1 MPSLLKQL
9 LAKNL
14 MIDQI
19 LYILN
24 NLKLFLISTGGTS
37 TVLTLKWLGGV
48 LSLIFGGFIIMLIIK
63 LNIIDGLFKTAGNF
77 LLTQVFPKRHL
88 NKSWQ
93 KIMAR
98 LSKNDEANLRL
109 ALIEA
114 DNLFDDL
121 LKQIRLPGES
131 MADRLKY
138 IDSSQV
144 SNIDEIWRAHK
155 LRNVLVHNHEYQIT
169 RNEMEFGVKAYEK
182 ALKELE
188 FID

>member
-1 MPSLLKQL
+1 MS
-9 LAKNL
+9 
-14 MIDQI
+14 DQV
-19 LYILN
+19 LYIINYLSSYIVW
-24 NLKLFLISTGGTS
+24 ISGTS
-37 TVLTLKWLGGV
+37 AVSNLKWLGGA
-48 LSLIFGGFIIMLIIK
+48 LSLIFIGLIALLIMK
-63 LNIIDGLFKTAGNF
+63 LQIIDGLFKTAGNF
-77 LLTQVFPKRHL
+77 LLTNAFPKRHL

-93 KIMAR
+93 KILAR
-98 LSKNDEANLRL
+98 LNKNDEANLRL

-114 DNLFDDL
+114 DNIFDDL
-121 LKQIRLPGES
+121 LKQMRLPGES

-155 LRNVLVHNHEYQIT
+155 LRNVIVHNAEYPVT
-169 RNEMEFGVKAYEK
+169 RNEMEFGVGAYQR

>member
-1 MPSLLKQL
+1 MS
-9 LAKNL
+9 
-14 MIDQI
+14 DQV
-19 LYILN
+19 LYIINYLTSY
-24 NLKLFLISTGGTS
+24 IVWIDGTS
-37 TVLTLKWLGGV
+37 TISNLKWLGGA
-48 LSLIFGGFIIMLIIK
+48 LSLIFIGLIVLLVIK
-63 LNIIDGLFKTAGNF
+63 LQIIDEWFKTTGNF
-77 LLTQVFPKRHL
+77 LLTHAFPKRHL

-93 KIMAR
+93 KILIR
-98 LSKNDEANLRL
+98 LKKNDEANLRL

-114 DNLFDDL
+114 DNIFDDL
-121 LKQIRLPGES
+121 LKQMRLPGES

-155 LRNVLVHNHEYQIT
+155 LRNVIVHNSDYPIT
-169 RNEMEFGVKAYEK
+169 RNEMEFGVGAYEK

>member
-1 MPSLLKQL
+1 MLDL
-9 LAKNL
+9 
-14 MIDQI
+14 
-19 LYILN
+19 ILN
-24 NLKLFLISTGGTS
+24 ILSAVREFILFLSGTR
-37 TVLTLKWLGGV
+37 LFFNLKWLGTI
-48 LSLIFGGFIIMLIIK
+48 LSLIFGAFIIILIVK
-63 LNIIDGLFKTAGNF
+63 LKVIDSWFKTAGNF
-77 LLTQVFPKRHL
+77 LLTQAFPKRHL

-93 KIMAR
+93 KILIR
-98 LSKNDEANLRL
+98 LEKSDEANLRL

-121 LKQIRLPGES
+121 LKQMRLPGES
-131 MADRLKY
+131 MADRLRY
-138 IDSSQV
+138 IDSSQI

>member
-1 MPSLLKQL
+1 MKFNMLGAIINALDSI
-9 LAKNL
+9 KNFV
-14 MIDQI
+14 
-19 LYILN
+19 Y
-24 NLKLFLISTGGTS
+24 LISDSALIRDLKWIGGTAA
-37 TVLTLKWLGGV
+37 VIFGV
-48 LSLIFGGFIIMLIIK
+48 LLVLLVIK
-63 LNIIDGLFKTAGNF
+63 LKIVDNWFGAAGKF
-77 LLTQVFPKRHL
+77 LLTHTFPKRHL

-93 KIMAR
+93 KILAR
-98 LSKNDEANLRL
+98 LQKNDEDNLRL

-121 LKQIRLPGES
+121 LKQMRLPGES

-155 LRNVLVHNHEYQIT
+155 LRNVLVHNHEYPIA

>member
-1 MPSLLKQL
+1 MY
-9 LAKNL
+9 
-14 MIDQI
+14 DV
-19 LYILN
+19 ILN
-24 NLKLFLISTGGTS
+24 ILNFFQGIIVFLGHTQLAYG
-37 TVLTLKWLGGV
+37 LKWFGGF
-48 LSLIFGGFIIMLIIK
+48 LALIFGGLTILLIVK
-63 LNIIDGLFKTAGNF
+63 LQIVDEWFKTAGKF
-77 LLTQVFPKRHL
+77 LLTHAFPKRHL

-93 KIMAR
+93 RVTGR
-98 LSKNDEANLRL
+98 LAKNDEANLRL

-121 LKQIRLPGES
+121 LKQMQLPGES

-155 LRNVLVHNHEYQIT
+155 LRNILVHNHEYPIT
-169 RNEMEFGVKAYEK
+169 RNEMEFGVRAYEK

>member
-1 MPSLLKQL
+1 M
-9 LAKNL
+9 KNNML
-14 MIDQI
+14 D
-19 LYILN
+19 LILN
-24 NLKLFLISTGGTS
+24 ILSAVREFILFLSGTR
-37 TVLTLKWLGGV
+37 LFFNLKWLGTI
-48 LSLIFGGFIIMLIIK
+48 LSLIFGAFIIILIVK
-63 LNIIDGLFKTAGNF
+63 LQVIDSWFKTAGNF
-77 LLTQVFPKRHL
+77 LLTQAFPKRHL

-93 KIMAR
+93 KILIR
-98 LSKNDEANLRL
+98 LNKNDESNLRL

-121 LKQIRLPGES
+121 LKQMRLPGES
-131 MADRLKY
+131 MADRLRY

-155 LRNVLVHNHEYQIT
+155 LRNVLVHNHEYPIT
-169 RNEMEFGVKAYEK
+169 RNEMESGVKAYEK

>member
-1 MPSLLKQL
+1 MADQVLNIIENIRTLVVFFSGTLLVH
-9 LAKNL
+9 N
-14 MIDQI
+14 
-19 LYILN
+19 
-24 NLKLFLISTGGTS
+24 
-37 TVLTLKWLGGV
+37 LKWLGGI
-48 LSLIFGGFIIMLIIK
+48 LSLIFGVLVALLVIK
-63 LNIIDGLFKTAGNF
+63 LQIIDGWFKNAGNF
-77 LLTQVFPKRHL
+77 LLTQAFPKRHL

-93 KIMAR
+93 KILTR
-98 LSKNDEANLRL
+98 LSKSDEANLRL

-121 LKQIRLPGES
+121 LKQMRLPGES
-131 MADRLKY
+131 MADRLRY
-138 IDSSQV
+138 IDSSQI

-169 RNEMEFGVKAYEK
+169 RNEMEFGVHAYEK

>member
-1 MPSLLKQL
+1 MS
-9 LAKNL
+9 
-14 MIDQI
+14 DQV
-19 LYILN
+19 LYIINYLTSY
-24 NLKLFLISTGGTS
+24 IVWIDGTS
-37 TVLTLKWLGGV
+37 TISNLKWLGGA
-48 LSLIFGGFIIMLIIK
+48 LSLIFIGLIVLLVIK
-63 LNIIDGLFKTAGNF
+63 LQIIDEWFKTTGNF
-77 LLTQVFPKRHL
+77 LLTHAFPKRHL

-93 KIMAR
+93 KILTR
-98 LSKNDEANLRL
+98 LKKNDEANLRL

-114 DNLFDDL
+114 DNIFDDL
-121 LKQIRLPGES
+121 LKQMRLPGES

-155 LRNVLVHNHEYQIT
+155 LRNVIVHNSDYPIT
-169 RNEMEFGVKAYEK
+169 RNEMEFGVGAYEK

>member
-1 MPSLLKQL
+1 MF
-9 LAKNL
+9 
-14 MIDQI
+14 DQI
-19 LYILN
+19 LYILS
-24 NLKLFLISTGGTS
+24 NLKSFLISIGGTPA
-37 TVLTLKWLGGV
+37 VLALKWFGGV
-48 LSLIFGGFIIMLIIK
+48 LVLIFGALTVLLIVK
-63 LNIIDGLFKTAGNF
+63 LQIIDNWFKTAGNF
-77 LLTQVFPKRHL
+77 LLTQAFPKRHL

-93 KIMAR
+93 KILIR
-98 LSKNDEANLRL
+98 LNKNDESNLRL

-121 LKQIRLPGES
+121 LKQMRLPGES
-131 MADRLKY
+131 MADRLRY

-155 LRNVLVHNHEYQIT
+155 LRNVLVHNHEYPIT

>member
-1 MPSLLKQL
+1 ML
-9 LAKNL
+9 
-14 MIDQI
+14 DQI
-19 LYILN
+19 LYIVN
-24 NLKLFLISTGGTS
+24 NLKSYIVFIGATPFVSNLKWIGG
-37 TVLTLKWLGGV
+37 VLTLIFGV
-48 LSLIFGGFIIMLIIK
+48 LVALLISK
-63 LNIIDGLFKTAGNF
+63 LKIIDGWFKNTGNF
-77 LLTQVFPKRHL
+77 LLTQAFPKRHL

-93 KIMAR
+93 KILIR
-98 LSKNDEANLRL
+98 LGKSDEANMRL

-114 DNLFDDL
+114 DNLFDEL
-121 LKQIRLPGES
+121 LKQMRLPGES
-131 MADRLKY
+131 MADRLRY
-138 IDSSQV
+138 IDSSQI

>member
-1 MPSLLKQL
+1 MNVNWLI
-9 LAKNL
+9 N
-14 MIDQI
+14 I
-19 LYILN
+19 LDSIRDFIYSIGVSQWVFN
-24 NLKLFLISTGGTS
+24 
-37 TVLTLKWLGGV
+37 LKWLAGLAV
-48 LSLIFGGFIIMLIIK
+48 LIFGGFIVFLLIK
-63 LNIIDGLFKTAGNF
+63 LKIIDDWFKNTGNF
-77 LLTQVFPKRHL
+77 LLTHTFPKRHL

-93 KIMAR
+93 KILSR
-98 LSKNDEANLRL
+98 LAKNDEANLRL

-121 LKQIRLPGES
+121 LKQMKLPGES
-131 MADRLKY
+131 MADRLRY
-138 IDSSQV
+138 IDSSQI

-155 LRNVLVHNHEYQIT
+155 LRNALVHNPDYPIT

>member
-1 MPSLLKQL
+1 MLDTILIILDFLRNFIYYVNNTQLVLILKITGVFL
-9 LAKNL
+9 SI
-14 MIDQI
+14 MFGI
-19 LYILN
+19 L
-24 NLKLFLISTGGTS
+24 
-37 TVLTLKWLGGV
+37 TVLLV
-48 LSLIFGGFIIMLIIK
+48 FK
-63 LNIIDGLFKTAGNF
+63 LQIIDSWFKSAGNF
-77 LLTQVFPKRHL
+77 ILTQAFPKRHL

-93 KIMAR
+93 KILVR
-98 LSKNDEANLRL
+98 LIKSDEANLRL

-121 LKQIRLPGES
+121 LKQMRLPGES
-131 MADRLKY
+131 MADRLRY
-138 IDSSQV
+138 IDSSQI

-155 LRNVLVHNHEYQIT
+155 LRNVLVHNHEYPIT